1 MSSIEGKFE
10 GRYGGELVVETL
22 KNFGITTI
30 FTMCGGHIS
39 PILVASKQLGIK
51 LVDTRHEATTVFAA
65 DALARL
71 SGIPG
76 VAVVTAGPGLT
87 NTITA
92 VKNAQ
97 LAQSP
102 VILIGGA
109 TVTQLKGRGSLQDID
124 QHALLKP
131 HCKWVK
137 TVKKVRDIPKIL
149 EKAYVKCRSD
159 VPGPVFIEIPLDI
172 LYPEKYMR
180 QLYFDYQPSATK
192 KKSLYK
198 TIETKYLTYHLNK
211 IFKGKDET
219 LIPQTPKIIQKR
231 TSEQI
236 ISKVAERIN
245 TAKKPLLLIGS
256 QVLSNPDSIKDI
268 QNALNKINVPIYFQS
283 TARGLLEKN
292 PIVYRHKRRQAIR
305 EADLVILIGVPKDF
319 RLNFGWMIRKSTF
332 LVTVNLDKKEIKKN
346 RKPKIGIN
354 VDPQLFILD
363 LANQVNDNRQIWE
376 EWYKVLRG
384 RDNEREKE
392 IIEQE
397 QEKME
402 NVNPIHLCRQL
413 NDSLDDQSIIVADG
427 GDFVATAAY
436 TVQPKKPLSW
446 LDPGPFGTLGVGAG
460 FALASKIHRP
470 ESEVWIIFGDGS
482 VGYSLAEYDTF
493 IRHKIPVIALVG
505 NDAGWTQV
513 ERIQEE
519 VFQENVATQLGFVSY
534 EKVVQGF
541 GAEGLL
547 IKESSEIKPTLKR
560 AKELAKAGKPVLI
573 NVLIGKT
580 EFRKGSISM

>member
-1 MSSIEGKFE
+1 LSGISGKIEGK
-10 GRYGGELVVETL
+10 YGGELVVETL

-137 TVKKVRDIPKIL
+137 TIKKVREIPKIL
-149 EKAYVKCRSD
+149 EKAFVKCLSD

-172 LYPEKYMR
+172 LYPESYMR
-180 QLYFDYQPSATK
+180 KLYFDYQPTK
-192 KKSLYK
+192 KKSLYR

-211 IFKGKDET
+211 IFKGKNEA
-219 LIPQTPKIIQKR
+219 LIPQTPEIDKKK
-231 TSEQI
+231 TPEQT

-245 TAKKPLLLIGS
+245 TAKRPLLLIGS
-256 QVLSNPDSIKDI
+256 QILSNPSSIKEI

-292 PIVYRHKRRQAIR
+292 SIVYRHKRKQAIR
-305 EADLVILIGVPKDF
+305 EADLVILVGVPKDF
-319 RLNFGWMIRKSTF
+319 RLNYGWMIRKSTF
-332 LVTVNLDKKEIKKN
+332 LITVNLDKKEIKKN
-346 RKPKIGIN
+346 RRPKIGIN
-354 VDPQLFILD
+354 ADPDLFILD
-363 LANQVNDNRQIWE
+363 LATRVNDNRKAWE
-376 EWYKVLRG
+376 EWYEVLQE
-384 RDNEREKE
+384 RDDEREKE
-392 IIEQE
+392 ITI
-397 QEKME
+397 QEKE
-402 NVNPIHLCRQL
+402 KTANINPIHICKQL
-413 NDSLDDQSIIVADG
+413 NEFLDDQGIIVADG
-427 GDFVATAAY
+427 GDFVATASY
-436 TVQPKKPLSW
+436 TVQPRKPLSW
-446 LDPGPFGTLGVGAG
+446 LDPGAFGTLGVGAG
-460 FALASKIHRP
+460 FALASKLHRP
-470 ESEVWIIFGDGS
+470 ESEVWVIFGDGS
-482 VGYSLAEYDTF
+482 VGYSLAEFDTF
-493 IRHKIPVIALVG
+493 IRHKIPIIALVG

-513 ERIQEE
+513 ERIQED

-547 IKESSEIKPTLKR
+547 IKDSTEIDPTLKR
-560 AKELAKAGKPVLI
+560 AKELAKSGKPVLI